1 MTTRATRSRK
11 PLTPADLKLSP
22 EVAWYLED
30 RGWPLPT
37 CVPKFKTPEPRTL
50 RGARFDPERVDRV
63 VAAFERMQHTQGEWA
78 GRPLR
83 PDPWQVAYMLAP
95 VYGWVRKNDRG
106 MWVRVVRTQ
115 YVEVPRKNGKTTAAG
130 GQALYLTGADGEA
143 GAQVL
148 AAAAGKDQAS
158 FCFTPVKALADG
170 SPALKAH
177 FRTLQGKVLHPRS
190 GSYFMVVS
198 SIADL
203 LHGANVHGA
212 VIDELHIHKTRDLV
226 DAIETGTGA
235 RSQPL
240 VIIITTSDDGRQGT
254 IYAEKRTYC
263 EQLASGVIT
272 DPTFYGVIFG
282 ADETD
287 DPFAEATWVKA
298 NPGYGISPTRQFM
311 EAEARKAQQ
320 SPANRARFLRLHL
333 GLRTKQETKYL
344 DLGAWD
350 ANASMVDEADLVGRR
365 CFGGLDLA
373 STSDLCALAWDFPDG
388 DGRHTVLWRHW
399 CPEAA
404 FERLNVRTAGQAAVW
419 RRDGWLSVTPG
430 NVADYDYI
438 RARIN
443 SDRERFDVAEVAYD
457 PWNATQ
463 LVNDLMADDAPM
475 VTYRQGFAS
484 MSSPTKELQRVVL
497 EGDSGSPRY
506 RHGGNPLVRW
516 QVDNFAVEMDP
527 AGNVKPSKR
536 HAGDKIDGVV
546 AGVMAL
552 GRAAVAEPAR
562 LPPPA
567 PRRAAG
573 APTDLTTIGF

>member
-1 MTTRATRSRK
+1 VTRTSPTRSRK
-11 PLTPADLKLSP
+11 TKPRPADLKLSS
-22 EVAWYLED
+22 EVAWYLDD

-37 CVPKFKTPEPRTL
+37 CLPKFKTPEPRKL
-50 RGARFDPERVDRV
+50 RGAMFDPARVDRV
-63 VAAFERMQHTQGEWA
+63 IAALERMQHTQAEWA

-83 PDPWQVAYMLAP
+83 PDPWQVAYILAP

-106 MWVRVVRTQ
+106 RWVRVARTA
-115 YVEVPRKNGKTTAAG
+115 YVDIPRKNGKTTLAG

-148 AAAAGKDQAS
+148 AAAGGKDQAS
-158 FCFTPVKALADG
+158 FCFAPVKALADG

-240 VIIITTSDDGRQGT
+240 IVIITTPDDSRQGT
-254 IYAEKRTYC
+254 IYDEKRRYC
-263 EQLASGVIT
+263 EQLAAGTIT
-272 DPTFYGVIFG
+272 DPRFYGVIFG

-287 DPFAEATWVKA
+287 DPFDEATWIKA
-298 NPGYGISPTRQFM
+298 NPGYGISPTREFM

-344 DLGAWD
+344 ELAAWD
-350 ANASMVDEADLVGRR
+350 ANAGIVDEADLVGRT

-373 STSDLCALAWDFPDG
+373 STSDLCALAWDFPDA

-399 CPEAA
+399 CPETA
-404 FERLNVRTAGQAAVW
+404 FERLNQRTAGQAAVW
-419 RRDGWLSVTPG
+419 RRDGRLTVTPG

-438 RARIN
+438 RAQIN
-443 SDRERFDVAEVAYD
+443 TDRERFRVRSIGYD
-457 PWNATQ
+457 PWNSSQ
-463 LVNDLMADDAPM
+463 LVNDLVADDAPM
-475 VTYRQGFAS
+475 VQHRQGFAS
-484 MSSPTKELQRVVL
+484 MSPPTKEMQRLIL
-497 EGDSGSPRY
+497 EQAGRY

-536 HAGDKIDGVV
+536 HAGDKIDGIV
-546 AGVMAL
+546 AGIVAL
-552 GRAAVAEPAR
+552 DEATRAEPAQT
-562 LPPPA
+562 PPAA
-567 PRRAAG
+567 PRRAAA

>member
-1 MTTRATRSRK
+1 MATTRSRK
-11 PLTPADLKLSP
+11 APPTPADLKLSP
-22 EVAWYLED
+22 EVAWYLAD

-37 CVPKFKTPEPRTL
+37 CVPKFKTPEPRKL
-50 RGARFDPERVDRV
+50 RGAMFDPRRVDRV
-63 VAAFERMQHTQGEWA
+63 IAALERMQHTQGEWA

-83 PDPWQVAYMLAP
+83 PDPWQVAYILAP

-106 MWVRVVRTQ
+106 IWVRVARTEF
-115 YVEVPRKNGKTTAAG
+115 VELPRKNGKTTLAG

-170 SPALKAH
+170 SPALKDH
-177 FRTLQGKVLHPRS
+177 FRTLQGKVLHPKS
-190 GSYFMVVS
+190 GSYFTVVS

-240 VIIITTSDDGRQGT
+240 VIIITTADDGRQGT
-254 IYAEKRTYC
+254 IYAEKRGYC
-263 EQLASGVIT
+263 EQLAQGVIS

-282 ADETD
+282 AGEVD

-298 NPGYGISPTRQFM
+298 NPGYGISPTREFM
-311 EAEARKAQQ
+311 EAEASKARQ

-344 DLGAWD
+344 EVDAWD
-350 ANASMVDEADLVGRR
+350 ANAGMVIEDGLHGRE
-365 CFGGLDLA
+365 CHGGLDLA

-388 DGRHTVLWRHW
+388 KGGHDVLWRHW

-419 RRDGWLSVTPG
+419 RRDGWLTVTPG

-438 RARIN
+438 RAQIN
-443 SDRERFDVAEVAYD
+443 SDRERFRVRTIGFD
-457 PWNATQ
+457 PWNSSQ
-463 LVNDLMADDAPM
+463 LVNDLMVDEAPM
-475 VTYRQGFAS
+475 EKVRQGFGS
-484 MSSPTKELQRVVL
+484 MSAPTKELQRLVL
-497 EGDSGSPRY
+497 EGSDGSPRF

-516 QVDNFAVEMDP
+516 QIDNFAVEMDP

-546 AGVMAL
+546 AGIMAL
-552 GRAAVAEPAR
+552 DGATRAEPAKA
-562 LPPPA
+562 PPAA
-567 PRRAAG
+567 PRRAAAG
-573 APTDLTTIGF
+573 PSDLTTIGF